1 MTRVDSGMVRDTGF
15 EPVTPSVSGRCSTTE
30 LTAHSEAHL
39 RAAKLVSKSHFTQP
53 LFQSKRKNFIHDSLG
68 FQLEFFRGASQATRT
83 S

>member
-30 LTAHSEAHL
+30 LTALYRLFTACAKHL
-39 RAAKLVSKSHFTQP
+39 VL
-53 LFQSKRKNFIHDSLG
+53 NFRLANG
-68 FQLEFFRGASQATRT
+68 VAS